1 MTNDHSALQDLV
13 LFVEVARTR
22 NFSQSAKNLGL
33 SAATLSRRI
42 HALELHAGVRLFN
55 RTTRR
60 VELTTLGEQFL
71 ERCGHLV
78 DDAKLVRSDLA
89 NQSQLPTGHLRI
101 TTPVDLGRS
110 VVGPMLPAFARRFPG
125 ITFSLDLSSDQRDLL
140 SGEADIAL
148 RLIESKDKSLVTRR
162 IGWLAQA
169 LYASPTYLGLKGRPS
184 VPGDL
189 VQHDCIVIGGARR
202 TAEWTFQHE
211 KTSCK
216 VSVQGRFSV
225 NNQALISALA
235 ENDLGIAMLEPV
247 LCRKAINAGRLL
259 PVLEEWVSPPLP
271 VYVVTTSKL
280 QSAAARAFIEFVTH
294 RFATL

>member
-1 MTNDHSALQDLV
+1 MKNDHNALQDLV
-13 LFVEVARTR
+13 LFVEVARMR

-89 NQSQLPTGHLRI
+89 NQSKLPTGHLRI
-101 TTPVDLGRS
+101 TTPVDFGRS
-110 VVGPMLPAFARRFPG
+110 VMGPMLPAFARRFPG

-148 RLIESKDKSLVTRR
+148 RLTESKDKSLVTRR

-169 LYASPTYLGLKGRPS
+169 LYASPTYLGLQGRPS

-189 VQHDCIVIGGARR
+189 VQHDCIVIGGPKR
-202 TAEWTFQHE
+202 TAEWVFLRET
-211 KTSCK
+211 TSCK
-216 VSVQGRFSV
+216 INVQGRFSV
-225 NNQALISALA
+225 NNQALIGALA
-235 ENDLGIAMLEPV
+235 ESDLGIAMLEPV
-247 LCRKAINAGRLL
+247 LCREAINAGRLL
-259 PVLEEWVSPPLP
+259 PVLEEWVSPSLP
-271 VYVVTTSKL
+271 VYVVTASKM